1 MGGEE
6 QKQVPVE
13 SVSIGTAPPDDICL
27 CCLCCLCSFTR
38 TGSHGHLNF
47 IKVQEMSVLTGNIRK
62 LNRIMALIRKKG
74 SIDNKSE
81 MAAPSEDNMNITT
94 SQMRKLVPRGEQS

>member
-1 MGGEE
+1 M
-6 QKQVPVE
+6 PVE

>member
-1 MGGEE
+1 M
-6 QKQVPVE
+6 
-13 SVSIGTAPPDDICL
+13 
-27 CCLCCLCSFTR
+27 
-38 TGSHGHLNF
+38 
-47 IKVQEMSVLTGNIRK
+47 
-62 LNRIMALIRKKG
+62 NRIMALIRKKG